1 MTSGYPLTET
11 EKSKIKD
18 LYFPPANYFPS
29 DIARY
34 LSSHYTEENGGYRD
48 EKTVRR
54 YINALDIE
62 RERQNPPA
70 PQDQEPG
77 ITVETPLEN
86 PDLKPESRESKKRRR

>member
-1 MTSGYPLTET
+1 MTSGYPLTDT
-11 EKSKIKD
+11 EKNKIKD

-62 RERQNPPA
+62 RERQNPVAVQVKEPSIEPPA
-70 PQDQEPG
+70 EIPEP
-77 ITVETPLEN
+77 
-86 PDLKPESRESKKRRR
+86 KPEPAGSKKRKR

>member
-54 YINALDIE
+54 YINALEIE
-62 RERQNPPA
+62 KERQNPA
-70 PQDQEPG
+70 AAARDQEPVVH
-77 ITVETPLEN
+77 IEPPEV
-86 PDLKPESRESKKRRR
+86 KPESPGSKKRKR